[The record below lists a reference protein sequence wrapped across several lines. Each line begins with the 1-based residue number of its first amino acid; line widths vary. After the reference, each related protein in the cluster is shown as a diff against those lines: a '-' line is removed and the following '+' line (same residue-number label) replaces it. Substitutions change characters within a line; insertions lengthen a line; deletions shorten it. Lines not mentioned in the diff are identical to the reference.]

1 MSAVP
6 GTKGRLDALRE
17 RELARFADERPHGV
31 EELARARSRMPNG
44 VPMAWMSELYTHPPI
59 FVDAGHG
66 GTFTDIDGNTYID
79 FNLADTSMFTGYGV
93 EAISEVVAKRVKD
106 GSQFLLPTQD
116 AVEVATRL
124 AARFGL
130 PFWQFTLSATQA
142 NVEAIRTA
150 RALTGRDAVLMFDGK
165 YHGHADELLAVRDKG
180 EVVPEGRGVL
190 RDATRH
196 VRLVPYNDLD
206 AVSRELARGD
216 IACVVAE
223 AAITNAGVILPAE
236 GFHAGLR
243 RLTSDAGTLLV
254 IDETHTLVAGP
265 GGLTARWGLQP
276 DLLVVGKSVSGGISL
291 GAYGMTERVAA
302 VLDDPDAASGESV
315 ATGDTLFG
323 NALSRVATGGT
334 LFGNALSLAAARVTL
349 EQVLT
354 DQGYAHAAALG
365 GKLADGI
372 EATAAANGFDWR
384 AHRLYNRSG
393 YTHGPYLPS
402 NAADARDSFDA
413 ELFNIQ
419 RIYMAN
425 RGIWEAIDSAGPAAG
440 IQTTAEHVDHYLE
453 VLNDFLGE
461 LRNDG
466 R

>member
-1 MSAVP
+1 
-6 GTKGRLDALRE
+6 
-17 RELARFADERPHGV
+17 
-31 EELARARSRMPNG
+31 MPNG

-323 NALSRVATGGT
+323 NAFSRVATGGT

-461 LRNDG
+461 LRQ
-466 R
+466 

>member
-1 MSAVP
+1 
-6 GTKGRLDALRE
+6 
-17 RELARFADERPHGV
+17 
-31 EELARARSRMPNG
+31 MPNG

-93 EAISEVVAKRVKD
+93 EAISEVVAKRAND
-106 GSQFLLPTQD
+106 GPQFLLPTQD

-165 YHGHADELLAVRDKG
+165 YHGHADELLAVRDRG

-206 AVSRELARGD
+206 AVSHELARGD

-276 DLLVVGKSVSGGISL
+276 DLLVLGKSISGGIPL

-302 VLDDPDAASGESV
+302 VLDDPDAAWGES
-315 ATGDTLFG
+315 
-323 NALSRVATGGT
+323 VATGGT

-354 DQGYAHAAALG
+354 DQAYAHAAALG

-440 IQTTAEHVDHYLE
+440 IQTTAEHADHYLE
-453 VLNDFLGE
+453 VLNDFLGA
-461 LRNDG
+461 LRQ
-466 R
+466 

>member
-1 MSAVP
+1 
-6 GTKGRLDALRE
+6 
-17 RELARFADERPHGV
+17 
-31 EELARARSRMPNG
+31 MPNG

>member
-1 MSAVP
+1 
-6 GTKGRLDALRE
+6 
-17 RELARFADERPHGV
+17 
-31 EELARARSRMPNG
+31 
-44 VPMAWMSELYTHPPI
+44 MAWMSELYTHPPI

-461 LRNDG
+461 WRQ
-466 R
+466 

>member
-1 MSAVP
+1 
-6 GTKGRLDALRE
+6 
-17 RELARFADERPHGV
+17 
-31 EELARARSRMPNG
+31 MPNG

-384 AHRLYNRSG
+384 AHRLYNRGG

-461 LRNDG
+461 LRQ
-466 R
+466 

>member
-31 EELARARSRMPNG
+31 EELARARSKMPNG

-461 LRNDG
+461 LRQ
-466 R
+466 

>member
-1 MSAVP
+1 
-6 GTKGRLDALRE
+6 
-17 RELARFADERPHGV
+17 
-31 EELARARSRMPNG
+31 
-44 VPMAWMSELYTHPPI
+44 MAWMSELYTHPPI

-323 NALSRVATGGT
+323 NALS
-334 LFGNALSLAAARVTL
+334 LAAARVTL

-461 LRNDG
+461 LRQ
-466 R
+466 

>member
-6 GTKGRLDALRE
+6 GTKARLVALRE
-17 RELARFADERPHGV
+17 RELARFADARPHGV

-93 EAISEVVAKRVKD
+93 EAISEVVAKRAND
-106 GSQFLLPTQD
+106 GPQFLLPTQD

-165 YHGHADELLAVRDKG
+165 YHGHADELLAVRDRG

-190 RDATRH
+190 RDGTRH

-206 AVSRELARGD
+206 AVSHELARGD

-276 DLLVVGKSVSGGISL
+276 DLLVLGKSISGGIPL

-302 VLDDPDAASGESV
+302 VLDDPDAAWGES
-315 ATGDTLFG
+315 
-323 NALSRVATGGT
+323 VATGGT

-354 DQGYAHAAALG
+354 DQAYAHAAALG

-440 IQTTAEHVDHYLE
+440 IQTTAEHADHYLE
-453 VLNDFLGE
+453 VLNDFLGA
-461 LRNDG
+461 LRQ
-466 R
+466 

>member
-323 NALSRVATGGT
+323 NALS
-334 LFGNALSLAAARVTL
+334 LAAARVTL

-461 LRNDG
+461 LRQ
-466 R
+466 